1 MPAAG
6 ILNAPGYLTSY
17 VLKYNQDFS
26 EVQVYRNMWEGMGT
40 NVKKFTVIFWIFSV
54 IKKYPE

>member
-6 ILNAPGYLTSY
+6 ILNAPGYLTSS

-26 EVQVYRNMWEGMGT
+26 EVQVYRNMWEGIGM
-40 NVKKFTVIFWIFSV
+40 NVKKFTVIF
-54 IKKYPE
+54 